1 MLHPIYREG
10 RNSKLMKKNEDSRE
24 EFVFNSKISF
34 FENSKYKLIT
44 ILLSLD
50 KYFLDIIFFVYIE
63 KVIFLMNYYC

>member
-1 MLHPIYREG
+1 
-10 RNSKLMKKNEDSRE
+10 MKKNEDSRE